1 METRTFNPSAPV
13 MPAVWPTVTHTI
25 KPVKRRFPNT
35 VDEPRKIGYYLEPLR
50 DISQRPDR
58 KEILKAYFKE
68 TYV

>member
-1 METRTFNPSAPV
+1 METWTFTPSAPV
-13 MPAVWPTVTHTI
+13 MPAVWPVTRTI

-35 VDEPRKIGYYLEPLR
+35 VDEPRNIGYYLEPLR

-58 KEILKAYFKE
+58 NEILNAYFKE